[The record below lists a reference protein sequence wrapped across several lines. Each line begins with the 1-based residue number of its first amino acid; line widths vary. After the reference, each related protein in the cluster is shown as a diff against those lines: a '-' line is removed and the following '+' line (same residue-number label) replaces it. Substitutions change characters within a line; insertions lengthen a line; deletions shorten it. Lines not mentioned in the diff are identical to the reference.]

1 MKIYICTNK
10 FQKIAAKISAFS
22 FKKFGFENIEILE
35 LERNELLM
43 SKLNLSYLRN
53 KKLTKFEYDLQSF
66 TLLRFLPFER
76 KNLENCL
83 IIDPDVFAVKDPTSF
98 LKNIISNN
106 KFDIGCTV
114 INSLFRS
121 EVILLKNSN
130 FSWSFKNVIDDL
142 FNHKID
148 YNDLINFKSN
158 KYFSNFFT
166 LPIKMNNHDTIDNDT
181 LLLHTSK
188 RITQPWK
195 EGLKIDF
202 KKKEINSKYRIKQ
215 FIKKIFGFKYNKEL
229 FSKYYIQHSNTLVS
243 DLVIR
248 LFKNA
253 LDDEI
258 ISDEELKNCISNNYI
273 SQEFYKKILKLRN

>member
-53 KKLTKFEYDLQSF
+53 KKLTKFKYDLQSF

-76 KNLENCL
+76 KNQENCL

-121 EVILLKNSN
+121 EVILLENNN
-130 FSWSFKNVIDDL
+130 FSWSFKNIIDDL

-148 YNDLINFKSN
+148 YSDLINLKSN
-158 KYFSNFFT
+158 KYFSNIFT
-166 LPIKMNNHDTIDNDT
+166 LPIKMNNHDTIDSDT

-202 KKKEINSKYRIKQ
+202 EKKEISSKYRITQ

-229 FSKYYIQHSNTLVS
+229 FSKNYIQHSNTLVS
-243 DLVIR
+243 DLVIK

-273 SQEFYKKILKLRN
+273 SQEFYKKVLKLRN